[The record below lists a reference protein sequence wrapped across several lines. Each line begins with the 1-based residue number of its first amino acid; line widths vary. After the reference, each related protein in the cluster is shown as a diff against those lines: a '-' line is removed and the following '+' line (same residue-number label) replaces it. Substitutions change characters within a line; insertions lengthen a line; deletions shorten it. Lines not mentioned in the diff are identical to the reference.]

1 MLATGNH
8 CLSQLLLHETSL
20 VLFVLVLLQTQ
31 TVALNLFPITAGWI
45 PVPS

>member
-20 VLFVLVLLQTQ
+20 VFVLVLLQTQ